1 MKSITITTVLS
12 VGLLVICPSVSAQP
26 NETVKDKDIHVTHYE
41 EMNYPALGRTA
52 RVDGVVVVQVKLDS
66 EGRVEDADAISG
78 NDVLVPDTLAN
89 VKKWRF
95 RPNAQKTAVV
105 VYNFTLV
112 DAVCNYKTGIFM
124 FKGPNLV
131 TLTGC
136 ALPIQ

>member
-95 RPNAQKTAVV
+95 PPNAQKTAVV
-105 VYNFTLV
+105 VYNFTLEGGCYQP
-112 DAVCNYKTGIFM
+112 DTFTLEGRNLAVVVAHGFM
-124 FKGPNLV
+124 INK
-131 TLTGC
+131 
-136 ALPIQ
+136 